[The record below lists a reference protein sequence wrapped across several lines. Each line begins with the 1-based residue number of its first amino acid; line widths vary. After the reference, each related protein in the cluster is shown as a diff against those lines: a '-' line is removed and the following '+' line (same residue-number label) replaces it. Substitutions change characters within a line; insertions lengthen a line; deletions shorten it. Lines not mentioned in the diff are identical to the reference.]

1 MIAEVTPQQND
12 SRRHAVS
19 LSVRTTVEQFEHLQE
34 ISDRL
39 GVSISDVVRVA
50 IARGLE
56 GTYAAISDAID
67 QAEAERGGTQEP

>member
-1 MIAEVTPQQND
+1 MIAEVTPQND
-12 SRRHAVS
+12 SARHPIS

-50 IARGLE
+50 ISRGLE
-56 GTYAAISDAID
+56 GTYRAIADAID
-67 QAEAERGGTQEP
+67 SAERERAQGDF